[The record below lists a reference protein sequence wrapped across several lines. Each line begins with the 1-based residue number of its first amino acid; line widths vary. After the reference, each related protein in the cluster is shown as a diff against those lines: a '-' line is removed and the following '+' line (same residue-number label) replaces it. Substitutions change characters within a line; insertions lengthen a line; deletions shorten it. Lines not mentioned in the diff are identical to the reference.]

1 MVTTERRRHQR
12 VKLREPLRGAVG
24 ASRIYVL
31 DASMGGM
38 RVAHQGTLPPPGAYC
53 RIELPSDL
61 GTIKV
66 DCEVVRTVAQPPPL
80 TQTTKPIFHS
90 GVAVVAPADR
100 QSAERLK
107 SVFDKLPSDPLHED
121 DKFGH

>member
-1 MVTTERRRHQR
+1 MTTTERRRHRR

-24 ASRIYVL
+24 TARIYVL
-31 DASMGGM
+31 DASLGGM
-38 RVAHQGTLPPPGAYC
+38 RVAHQGTLPAPGAFC
-53 RIELPSDL
+53 RVELPTDV

-66 DCEVVRTVAQPPPL
+66 DCEVVRTVPQPPPL

-90 GVAVVAPADR
+90 GLAVVAADR

-107 SVFDKLPSDPLHED
+107 TMFEELPNDIENENH
-121 DKFGH
+121 H

>member
-24 ASRIYVL
+24 AARVYVL

-53 RIELPSDL
+53 RIELPSEM

-107 SVFDKLPSDPLHED
+107 TVFDKLPSDPLHE
-121 DKFGH
+121 KENNH